1 MRELTP
7 LARVICEA
15 LDQPAQ
21 LQDALAELAQVHN
34 EAAYKAAEMA
44 EAQVKEYR
52 DTINKLHEEA
62 AQRRSYLNMTQTSF
76 QNNDTMIN
84 EQDAALAQT
93 QARLQDAVGRLARR
107 ENEGKLR
114 LSELVGELE
123 HLKLWQV
130 GGAIDCCGSG
140 RRQMPQE
147 QHLCVLAY
155 LIGIVGVEW
164 RDG

>member
-1 MRELTP
+1 
-7 LARVICEA
+7 
-15 LDQPAQ
+15 
-21 LQDALAELAQVHN
+21 
-34 EAAYKAAEMA
+34 
-44 EAQVKEYR
+44 
-52 DTINKLHEEA
+52 
-62 AQRRSYLNMTQTSF
+62 MTQTSF

-93 QARLQDAVGRLARR
+93 QARLQDALGRLARR

-130 GGAIDCCGSG
+130 GGARVCCGSG

-164 RDG
+164 RDGRWIVREEGRKVVDWCGSLRICQQMRGRTCACL